1 MRANIFLSIISLI
14 LAGLI
19 GYWVFS
25 NAKGQEQ
32 DTLCGICST
41 VCFLATLIPALGL
54 QYDSVRIGTN
64 IRVLSG
70 LFFISFLISHFC
82 FANYGIKMPLY
93 VILNGILLVIYL
105 RVFYKISSAQENE
118 V

>member
-1 MRANIFLSIISLI
+1 MRANIFLTIISLL

-19 GYWVFS
+19 GYWVFC

-41 VCFLATLIPALGL
+41 ICFLATLIPAIGIR
-54 QYDSVRIGTN
+54 YESERIGTN

-70 LFFISFLISHFC
+70 MFFVAFLVSHFY
-82 FANYGIKMPLY
+82 FANYGIQMPLY

-105 RVFYKISSAQENE
+105 GIFYKIQGLKDI
-118 V
+118 

>member
-1 MRANIFLSIISLI
+1 M
-14 LAGLI
+14 
-19 GYWVFS
+19 
-25 NAKGQEQ
+25 
-32 DTLCGICST
+32 LCGICST
-41 VCFLATLIPALGL
+41 VCFLATLIPSIGL
-54 QYDSVRIGTN
+54 RYESDRIGTN

-70 LFFISFLISHFC
+70 LFFIAFLASHFY

-105 RVFYKISSAQENE
+105 GIFYKINSAQENE

>member
-1 MRANIFLSIISLI
+1 MRANIFLTIISLI

-32 DTLCGICST
+32 DTLCGICSS
-41 VCFLATLIPALGL
+41 VCFLATLIPAIGIR
-54 QYDSVRIGTN
+54 YESERIGTN

-70 LFFISFLISHFC
+70 MFFVAFLVSHFY

-93 VILNGILLVIYL
+93 VILNGILLLIYL
-105 RVFYKISSAQENE
+105 GVFYKINSAQENE

>member
-1 MRANIFLSIISLI
+1 MRANIFLTIISLI

-25 NAKGQEQ
+25 NAKGQEE
-32 DTLCGICST
+32 DTLCGICSSL
-41 VCFLATLIPALGL
+41 CFLATLIPCIGL
-54 QYDSVRIGTN
+54 HYDSSRIGTN

-70 LFFISFLISHFC
+70 LFFIVFLISHFY

-93 VILNGILLVIYL
+93 VILNGILLVVYL
-105 RVFYKISSAQENE
+105 GIFYKINSAQENE